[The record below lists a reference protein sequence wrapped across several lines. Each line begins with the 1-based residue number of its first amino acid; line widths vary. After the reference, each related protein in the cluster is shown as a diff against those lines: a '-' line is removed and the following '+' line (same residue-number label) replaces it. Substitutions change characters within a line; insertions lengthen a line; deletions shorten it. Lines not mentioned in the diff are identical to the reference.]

1 MEKYERPVM
10 EVERFQADVITS
22 SLTPS
27 CPTETPMIPIFG
39 VSDEDQPDF

>member
-22 SLTPS
+22 SL
-27 CPTETPMIPIFG
+27 CNETPIIPIPHN
-39 VSDEDQPDF
+39 SDEDQPDF